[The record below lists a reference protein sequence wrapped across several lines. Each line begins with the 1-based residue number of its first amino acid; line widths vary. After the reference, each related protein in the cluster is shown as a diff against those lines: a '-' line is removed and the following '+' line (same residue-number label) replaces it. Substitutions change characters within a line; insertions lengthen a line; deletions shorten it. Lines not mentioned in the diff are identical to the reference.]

1 MKRCVFLLLI
11 FALSM
16 SIWAEKIATLKEIVK
31 PDSMLIGNNC
41 LYVNEKITFHVY
53 SFGDFKYIT
62 KFGKEGEGPEELKK
76 NPFGGPLVYT
86 PVNDKVYISSMAKWS
101 IYGKHGKFIKEMRI
115 DANDS
120 LMPLGEKY
128 LASTTMTQKDG
139 LPALGACIFDKNL
152 KKVKDLYVSDIS
164 VGPGMKFEFPFAP
177 FFPVGYKNRVYI
189 PFGKEGFVIRIFDDT
204 GKHLYKIEKKHTP
217 IKVSSA
223 YKEETIKSF
232 KINPNFKQFWD
243 FLKNQISFKKF
254 YPPIQELAVDSDRI
268 YIFTY
273 KLKGANTECII
284 MDLRGNELKR
294 IFVPYPQSYGM
305 DFQFPSMVYN
315 QNFYLLV
322 ENEDEEVWELHR
334 YSLK

>member
-1 MKRCVFLLLI
+1 
-11 FALSM
+11 
-16 SIWAEKIATLKEIVK
+16 
-31 PDSMLIGNNC
+31 
-41 LYVNEKITFHVY
+41 
-53 SFGDFKYIT
+53 
-62 KFGKEGEGPEELKK
+62 
-76 NPFGGPLVYT
+76 
-86 PVNDKVYISSMAKWS
+86 
-101 IYGKHGKFIKEMRI
+101 
-115 DANDS
+115 
-120 LMPLGEKY
+120 
-128 LASTTMTQKDG
+128 
-139 LPALGACIFDKNL
+139 
-152 KKVKDLYVSDIS
+152 
-164 VGPGMKFEFPFAP
+164 MKFEFPFTP
-177 FFPVGYKNRVYI
+177 FFPLSFKNRVYI

-284 MDLRGNELKR
+284 MDLKGNELKR